1 MIICRDCGH
10 ENEEDDQFCGS
21 CGAFLEWTGA
31 KVEEAAPLQGT
42 QSEGVET
49 DPTLLERVKK
59 AVGVDDE
66 SIEEHRQT
74 VHQQL
79 ADETADD
86 QTVADQI
93 NAEREAKAEAERRA
107 VAEEAARVSAEKAE
121 RERREAEEAVQK
133 AEADAERL
141 RLEAE
146 RAETERVAKA
156 AAERARLEREAKL
169 AAEAEQARRLQEIEE
184 AKRSA
189 EAAAEQARQ
198 RAEEDARVQQAA
210 AEEAQRRE
218 EEAERHRK
226 EAEEKVA
233 IAAAAAAAAALR
245 AAQETDAIAAAE
257 AAKQLAEADTAK
269 ARSEAE
275 AATALAQEEAARA
288 RSELAAAKAE
298 SAKLRNEAEQRAA
311 DEQIQKARSD
321 AEVNAARAREDAER
335 KAAADAEMARRTAE
349 ADAEAAAI
357 RSKAE
362 ADAKAKEAEA
372 EAMRLRAEAAA
383 AKARA
388 EAEQAR
394 QKAEAEAA
402 ARAREEAL
410 KRAAALVAKPQE
422 AASSGAGSA
431 SSLSTSAKPGASSSS
446 GKTAGSPSGTPTAKD
461 AGKGSPSGT
470 AGNTTVQP
478 AAVIPGTSQPQAQR
492 PGAEKVRPAAKKS
505 AAQEINPGDLICGN
519 CGTGNPPTRKFCR
532 KCGTTLAEAIVA
544 KVGFFARLK
553 RKFSRKKKSHE
564 AGYRPKAGSA
574 GANAGLATKGRVAW
588 FRLNSKLMK
597 VGALLGV
604 VAAFGFGVEPIRQK
618 LQLPNVRQSVMNK
631 FRELAKP
638 VYDPVRPASAK
649 ASSAASGH
657 GAEFAIDAGSNTYW
671 SAGPAADGG
680 IGSKLT
686 ISFDKPFDLG
696 RVLLTSGVSGSN
708 EPGAGFVSQPRPSEL
723 RFTLNDDVANAVTV
737 GVKDIPEPQQLVVKG
752 KEVTK
757 LVMEVTGVYPS
768 AQGKGKS
775 VSITEMEFFQK
786 RKFGDDFE
794 TLPLSK
800 TAVTSGN
807 ELAKYLTDNDL
818 ATAWVSAADNDGVD
832 QGFTLN
838 FSEPVD
844 LDRIRIAGGSSETD
858 FKASPRPHEMQL
870 VLTCERAC
878 EPTKQ
883 VSLKD
888 KWGYKNVELTA
899 RGVTSIQFQVR
910 SVYGAGG
917 GVSVAEVQLQRK
929 RPKPL

>member
-21 CGAFLEWTGA
+21 CGAFLEWTGS
-31 KVEEAAPLQGT
+31 KVEEAVSAESAA
-42 QSEGVET
+42 SEDANS

-59 AVGVDDE
+59 AVGVDEE
-66 SIEEHRQT
+66 SIEEHRQS

-79 ADETADD
+79 ADETAND

-107 VAEEAARVSAEKAE
+107 AAEEAARVAAENAE
-121 RERREAEEAVQK
+121 RERRDAEAAVQQAEAE
-133 AEADAERL
+133 AERL
-141 RLEAE
+141 RIEAT
-146 RAETERVAKA
+146 RAEEARVAKA
-156 AAERARLEREAKL
+156 AEETARLEREAKL

-184 AKRSA
+184 AKRKA
-189 EAAAEQARQ
+189 EEEAEQARA
-198 RAEEDARVQQAA
+198 RAEEDARAQQAA

-226 EAEEKVA
+226 EAEAKVA
-233 IAAAAAAAAALR
+233 AAAAAAAAAALR
-245 AAQETDAIAAAE
+245 AAQETDAIAAAD
-257 AAKQLAEADTAK
+257 AAKLLAEADAAK
-269 ARSEAE
+269 ARSESE
-275 AATALAQEEAARA
+275 AATAIAQEEAARA
-288 RSELAAAKAE
+288 RAELAAAKAE
-298 SAKLRNEAEQRAA
+298 SAKLRNEAEQRSA
-311 DEQIQKARSD
+311 DAQIQKARSD
-321 AEVNAARAREDAER
+321 AEIQAARAREDAER
-335 KAAADAEMARRTAE
+335 KAAADAELARRTAE
-349 ADAEAAAI
+349 AEADAAAI
-357 RSKAE
+357 RAKAE
-362 ADAKAKEAEA
+362 AAAKAKEAEA

-422 AASSGAGSA
+422 SPAAGTA
-431 SSLSTSAKPGASSSS
+431 SKFSTSAKPGAAAQ
-446 GKTAGSPSGTPTAKD
+446 TAGGASTGKDGGKAAKGNSESSAQPVAVAPSA
-461 AGKGSPSGT
+461 
-470 AGNTTVQP
+470 VQP
-478 AAVIPGTSQPQAQR
+478 EAQR
-492 PGAEKVRPAAKKS
+492 PGSEKVRPAAKKS
-505 AAQEINPGDLICGN
+505 ANREVNPGDLICGN
-519 CGTGNPPTRKFCR
+519 CGTGNPPARKFCR
-532 KCGTTLAEAIVA
+532 KCGTTLAEAVVA

-553 RKFSRKKKSHE
+553 RKFSRKKSHE

-574 GANAGLATKGRVAW
+574 GANAGLGTKGRVAW

-597 VGALLGV
+597 VGAFLGV
-604 VAAFGFGVEPIRQK
+604 LAAFGFGVEPIRQK
-618 LQLPNVRQSVMNK
+618 LQLPNVRQAAINK
-631 FRELAKP
+631 VRELAKP

-649 ASSAASGH
+649 ASSSASGR
-657 GAEFAIDAGSNTYW
+657 GPEFVIDAGSNTYW
-671 SAGPAADGG
+671 SAGPSSDGG
-680 IGSKLT
+680 VGNKLT

-723 RFTLNDDVANAVTV
+723 RFTLNDDVASATTV

-757 LVMEVTGVYPS
+757 LEIEVTGVYPS

-775 VSITEMEFFQK
+775 VSITEVEFFQK
-786 RKFGDDFE
+786 RKIGDDFE
-794 TLPLSK
+794 TLPLAK
-800 TAVTSGN
+800 TTVTSGN
-807 ELAKYLTDNDL
+807 ELAKFLTDDDL

-838 FSEPVD
+838 FAEPVD
-844 LDRIRIAGGSSETD
+844 LDRIRIAGGSSEAD
-858 FKASPRPHEMQL
+858 FKASPRPHELQL